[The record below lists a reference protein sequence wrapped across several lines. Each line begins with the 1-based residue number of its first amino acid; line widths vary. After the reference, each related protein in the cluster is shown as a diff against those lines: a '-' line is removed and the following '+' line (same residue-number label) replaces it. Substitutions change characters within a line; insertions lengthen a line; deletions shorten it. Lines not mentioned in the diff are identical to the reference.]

1 MPTLQAD
8 RNNERTKNI
17 FPKVLPQKVIW
28 GVHLGHSFDSEGWG
42 GEGNTALG
50 ERGGGFSLQIQI
62 LKKIFFDVSPRLFG
76 EQGGKGEGELTQR
89 PTSTSDSFMLLSPSR
104 TQIRDQ
110 RHPNATFQVR
120 STNR

>member
-28 GVHLGHSFDSEGWG
+28 GVHLGHSFDSEGWEE
-42 GEGNTALG
+42 EGKTALG

-62 LKKIFFDVSPRLFG
+62 KKKFFFDVSPRLFG

-89 PTSTSDSFMLLSPSR
+89 PTSTSDSFMLLSLPYPNPGSKTPKCHIPSS
-104 TQIRDQ
+104 QYK
-110 RHPNATFQVR
+110 
-120 STNR
+120 